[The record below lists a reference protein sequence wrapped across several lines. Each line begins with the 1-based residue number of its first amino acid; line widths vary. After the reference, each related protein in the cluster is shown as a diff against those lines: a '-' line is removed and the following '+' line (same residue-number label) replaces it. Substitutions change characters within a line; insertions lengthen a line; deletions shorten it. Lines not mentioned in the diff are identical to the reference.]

1 MKGTTWI
8 MAKKLLSDTEFLVID
23 FETVTSKGRSP
34 EPIELG
40 IQRIQGFSID
50 EAASISWLI
59 QPPEGCHLTERGR
72 IQTGINDRDLI
83 GKPCTDEVMKKV
95 NNSCGKKD
103 YVFIAQ
109 NAKYEANILSH
120 HTEKYEAIAK
130 TPIIDTILLGKYVL
144 PNLPNYKLDTLA
156 QALNLEIPENRH
168 RALADCI
175 LTAQVFLG
183 LLEVQKKTKEIVYLE
198 DLLKIAEIK
207 TKYNQSVQMSMFDC
221 IY

>member
-1 MKGTTWI
+1 MKGTIWI

-23 FETVTSKGRSP
+23 FETVTPKGRSP

-40 IQRIQGFSID
+40 IQRVQGFSID
-50 EAASISWLI
+50 EKASISWLI
-59 QPPEGCHLTERGR
+59 QPPEGCHLTERGI
-72 IQTGINDRDLI
+72 IQTGIKDRDLI
-83 GKPCTDEVMKKV
+83 GKPCIDEVMRKV

-130 TPIIDTILLGKYVL
+130 TPIMDTILLGKYVL
-144 PNLPNYKLDTLA
+144 PDLQNYKLDTLA

-183 LLEVQKKTKEIVYLE
+183 LLEVQKKKKEILYLE
-198 DLLKIAEIK
+198 ELLKIAEIK
-207 TKYNQSVQMSMFDC
+207 TKYNQSVQVSLFDC